1 MKSQTSALSPVE
13 LNEMPIILPP
23 ETPTRKSPRKTR
35 NRSPSPSSPVRRS
48 PRLRAKESLA
58 PSAHLEMD
66 LQLSP
71 PVALPESLMS
81 SPERVNEDEDQIG
94 DTTMGMS
101 PQANPPNVRNQT
113 PKPYFETDTVM
124 IFGDDAMSF
133 ANPDPDEQAPAV
145 HLPVSP
151 HKRHFEEVGT
161 PELTITSPLPVNGRP
176 MATPVRHVRP
186 RSSFT
191 TLVPPETRGR
201 PIESPSRQSAEP
213 QTLSPTRPSSSSRG
227 PSFARPTR
235 ASLAHNNGQPSPHTQ
250 DSPSKMI
257 RLSQIPELGPK
268 SSVVGTPRSPSPR
281 SPTAARSPRLSMQT
295 PRRLGR
301 EVPSSPMRRTLSPVR
316 SSSSRKAPPSSAIGI
331 EALLTRIGAELDPT
345 ELKQLDVRVEL
356 SGTRYAQS
364 IVSLQKR
371 AQQLEAQLEKMAT
384 DSTVAPGVE
393 PLLKTYKDKLDKAT
407 SIELVQDE
415 IQSAKELLHKETVK
429 LSETKH
435 QFMQHQTLSAR
446 ERNLKARIAEY
457 EKLLQQRPVTAS
469 KLSSVM
475 KEIEQKERELSKLR
489 VEVDAQAKTLH
500 EENARCDSLM
510 EDVMNQ
516 QNASNDKESTA
527 RARLE
532 QARNQVKLVVDQ
544 FKMRGITWSPNGFV
558 LHHRFLEI
566 LYDRKSK
573 TQKFTLLVENPVFD
587 HYFALLD
594 KTKSIRTNLELWGTA
609 LNTYHLLNDVRALG
623 FNQWI
628 KRGDQLV
635 LRQRV
640 PQGTVEITLDRGLPR
655 VSAKIHD
662 KELEKK
668 ITDFESL
675 SELLASQR

>member
-1 MKSQTSALSPVE
+1 
-13 LNEMPIILPP
+13 
-23 ETPTRKSPRKTR
+23 
-35 NRSPSPSSPVRRS
+35 
-48 PRLRAKESLA
+48 
-58 PSAHLEMD
+58 
-66 LQLSP
+66 
-71 PVALPESLMS
+71 
-81 SPERVNEDEDQIG
+81 
-94 DTTMGMS
+94 
-101 PQANPPNVRNQT
+101 
-113 PKPYFETDTVM
+113 
-124 IFGDDAMSF
+124 
-133 ANPDPDEQAPAV
+133 
-145 HLPVSP
+145 
-151 HKRHFEEVGT
+151 
-161 PELTITSPLPVNGRP
+161 
-176 MATPVRHVRP
+176 
-186 RSSFT
+186 
-191 TLVPPETRGR
+191 
-201 PIESPSRQSAEP
+201 
-213 QTLSPTRPSSSSRG
+213 
-227 PSFARPTR
+227 
-235 ASLAHNNGQPSPHTQ
+235 
-250 DSPSKMI
+250 
-257 RLSQIPELGPK
+257 
-268 SSVVGTPRSPSPR
+268 
-281 SPTAARSPRLSMQT
+281 
-295 PRRLGR
+295 
-301 EVPSSPMRRTLSPVR
+301 MRRTLSPVR

-475 KEIEQKERELSKLR
+475 KEIEQKEKELSKLR

-516 QNASNDKESTA
+516 QNASNDKENTA

-635 LRQRV
+635 LRQRL

-655 VSAKIHD
+655 VSAKLHD